1 MDWPWCLCCV
11 FPGPEA
17 HLPHP
22 TASQRTRQYHLAHG
36 PPDSACRGSLFP
48 RPQAEHLC
56 LLFTGAQKCSLLP
69 PLVSHCS
76 TLCSLGWPV
85 TVTGS
90 EVSPAPGSLA
100 VSKTNQDPC
109 NPRDCQEPPPMSQF
123 KSINSLVFSLLYGPT
138 VTSVHGYWKNHSF
151 DYIDLSWESN
161 VSAF

>member
-1 MDWPWCLCCV
+1 MQTKQHYKAWGQHTSEPITQKDFLFLSVLLPQPVQCHYNEIQLKQRKWVPLCLDWPWCLCCV

-22 TASQRTRQYHLAHG
+22 TAPQRTRQYHLAHG

-76 TLCSLGWPV
+76 TLRSLGWPV

-100 VSKTNQDPC
+100 VSKTNQDP
-109 NPRDCQEPPPMSQF
+109 
-123 KSINSLVFSLLYGPT
+123 KY
-138 VTSVHGYWKNHSF
+138 
-151 DYIDLSWESN
+151 
-161 VSAF
+161 